1 MEVKTCV
8 VCGTKYNLGE
18 GFGHYCSTGCYRNTT
33 SKKPPPVSPDD
44 HDSWPD
50 SVGYGGIPI
59 CDLPAG
65 VYEAAESNADDWRVV
80 EDITKIFAVL
90 KEAAKTYQKEY
101 NQRKQRKFLQNLKA
115 VGIEDINEYNKR
127 RLKIHEHLGIKPNK
141 RVGNRGGSWSLW
153 NGSGSVAG
161 PGDYWSPRSR
171 IQNKRKQERYL
182 VKNNK
187 IVPIDKKRGPLK

>member
-8 VCGTKYNLGE
+8 VCGTQYNLGE
-18 GFGHYCSTGCYRNTT
+18 GFGHYCSTACYRNTT

-50 SVGYGGIPI
+50 SIGYGGIPI

-65 VYEAAESNADDWRVV
+65 VYEAAESNADDWRIV
-80 EDITKIFAVL
+80 EDITKVFRVL
-90 KEAAKTYQKEY
+90 KDSAKTYQKEY
-101 NQRKQRKFLQNLKA
+101 DQRKQRKFLRNLKA
-115 VGIEDINEYNKR
+115 FGIKDINEYNKR
-127 RLKIHEHLGIKPNK
+127 RLKIHEHLGTKPS
-141 RVGNRGGSWSLW
+141 RRGGYGVLRAGTVS
-153 NGSGSVAG
+153 G

-171 IQNKRKQERYL
+171 LQNKRNQERYL

>member
-18 GFGHYCSTGCYRNTT
+18 GFGHYCSTVCYRNTT

-50 SVGYGGIPI
+50 SIGYGGIPI
-59 CDLPAG
+59 CDIPAG
-65 VYEAAESNADDWRVV
+65 VYEAAESNADDWRIV
-80 EDITKIFAVL
+80 EDITKVFRVL
-90 KEAAKTYQKEY
+90 KDAAKTYQKEY
-101 NQRKQRKFLQNLKA
+101 DQRKQRKFLQNLKA
-115 VGIEDINEYNKR
+115 FGIEDINEYNKR
-127 RLKIHEHLGIKPNK
+127 RLKIHEHLGIKPS
-141 RVGNRGGSWSLW
+141 RRGGYGVLRAGTVS
-153 NGSGSVAG
+153 G
-161 PGDYWSPRSR
+161 PGDYWSPRR
-171 IQNKRKQERYL
+171 MLQNKRNQERYL